1 MWNSLGWDIMSKFT
15 NAHKLIHFQKKIP
28 SWALNMKIRLRKPE
42 TYGSGNQK
50 KKKKGKKIGNAKRM
64 ERDTFLNYLHT
75 VLRSSHY

>member
-50 KKKKGKKIGNAKRM
+50 KKKKRQKNRKCKENGKRH
-64 ERDTFLNYLHT
+64 FLELFAHC
-75 VLRSSHY
+75 SKK